1 MVMARI
7 SYDLHKIV
15 KLLYTVD
22 ILRLFFFLPKRK
34 KKVIVSEGVKYKIY
48 LNIRDM
54 TNECLMQK
62 VPKSD
67 SVSIWK
73 GKIIFL
79 SSFFNLSL
87 LDPQWVQS
95 STPDI
100 KTQGFKEQLLRHE
113 ILPSLTSLS
122 T

>member
-1 MVMARI
+1 
-7 SYDLHKIV
+7 
-15 KLLYTVD
+15 
-22 ILRLFFFLPKRK
+22 
-34 KKVIVSEGVKYKIY
+34 
-48 LNIRDM
+48 M

-62 VPKSD
+62 VPKSE
-67 SVSIWK
+67 SMSIWK

-95 STPDI
+95 STLDI
-100 KTQGFKEQLLRHE
+100 KAQGFKEQLLRHE
-113 ILPSLTSLS
+113 ILPSLTSLF